1 MPGGTFYLRSMSWGG
16 IMSIDQ
22 NWRETQI
29 SHVQAGIVAM
39 ENLLDD
45 GDRDDVVY
53 VLGNIISILGQ
64 IHVPDGMTEEVVDRL
79 DEAQESLEAAHSLM
93 GGAE

>member
-1 MPGGTFYLRSMSWGG
+1 MEQ
-16 IMSIDQ
+16 DE
-22 NWRETQI
+22 NWREYQK
-29 SHVQAGIVAM
+29 SHTEAGITAM

-53 VLGNIISILGQ
+53 VLGNMISILGQ
-64 IHVPDGMTEEVVDRL
+64 VHVPDDMTEEVVDRL

-93 GGAE
+93 GGSSC